1 MMKISLGIAAKAFA
15 AKDKKELI
23 DIEFR
28 ENAIN
33 NLAKQDEFRQNRT
46 QVTLNYYHARKI
58 QLVS

>member
-46 QVTLNYYHARKI
+46 
-58 QLVS
+58 